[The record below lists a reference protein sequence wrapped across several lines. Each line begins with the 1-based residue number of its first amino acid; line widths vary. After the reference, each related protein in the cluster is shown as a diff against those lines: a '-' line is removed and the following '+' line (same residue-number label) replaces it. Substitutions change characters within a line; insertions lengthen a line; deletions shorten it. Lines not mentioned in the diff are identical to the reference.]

1 MQICFATS
9 NPNKVREIQAM
20 LPDYIRLLSL
30 KDIGCLEELAED
42 QSTLEGNSHQ
52 KANYVFHNYHVPC
65 FADDT
70 GLEVFAL
77 DGAPGVISAR
87 YAGEQRD
94 IGANME
100 LLLSKLQG
108 KEDRKAQFR
117 TVITFINEDGKTR
130 QFEGVVKGAITNNPQ
145 GGQGFGY
152 DPIFIPKGYQQTFA
166 QMAADEKNKISHR
179 AIATQKLV
187 KYLTKHF

>member
-20 LPDYIRLLSL
+20 LPDSIRLLSL

-52 KANYVFHNYHVPC
+52 KANYVFQNYNVPC

-100 LLLSKLQG
+100 LLLAKLQG

-117 TVITFINEDGKTR
+117 TVITFINKDGKTR
-130 QFEGVVKGAITNNPQ
+130 QFEGVVKGAITNSPQ

-152 DPIFIPKGYQQTFA
+152 DPVFMPKGYQQTFA